1 MQHPV
6 ACRDIHWLQADM
18 PERAPIGKFT
28 CFFETQFTP
37 ENQFETRKSTR
48 LEFKMWCQIARIGG
62 GGRVLH
68 GRAPDEKHAGMMPLG
83 QWTEVARSHQE

>member
-6 ACRDIHWLQADM
+6 ACRDIQWLQADM

-28 CFFETQFTP
+28 CFFEAQFTP

-48 LEFKMWCQIARIGG
+48 LEFKMGCRIVRIGG
-62 GGRVLH
+62 ECAFCLGGLLTRSM
-68 GRAPDEKHAGMMPLG
+68 RA
-83 QWTEVARSHQE
+83 